1 MMPNY
6 ICQSKEIPHC
16 KCGGIIKPDVV
27 LYQEGLDDN
36 TVEKSVQAITDA
48 DLLIVGGTSL
58 NVYPAAGTYPISK
71 KNLQAGID
79 K

>member
-1 MMPNY
+1 MVELLNPMLFV
-6 ICQSKEIPHC
+6 SK
-16 KCGGIIKPDVV
+16 
-27 LYQEGLDDN
+27 GLDDN

-58 NVYPAAGTYPISK
+58 NVYGCRTYPISK
-71 KNLQAGID
+71 RTQAGID